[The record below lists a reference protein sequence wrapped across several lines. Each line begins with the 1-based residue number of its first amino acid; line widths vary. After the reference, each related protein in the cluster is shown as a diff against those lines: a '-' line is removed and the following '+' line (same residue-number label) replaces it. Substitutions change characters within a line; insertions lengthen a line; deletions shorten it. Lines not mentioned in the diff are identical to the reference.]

1 RDWSSDVCSSD
12 LKHPYICVLSTR
24 FLLLKNSRFLFVVKL
39 ALFKLFQDDP
49 AREKHPDGSTCLSLL
64 EKLFT
69 TKRLR
74 YFFRHKSLQVLI
86 IYIYY
91 FQAGRQAG
99 RQATGLS
106 SKPQKR
112 SFRLVRI
119 NPKTFTNYATLFYQ
133 KAVVN

>member
-1 RDWSSDVCSSD
+1 LYFLFMLRTTTISTLFPYTTLFRS
-12 LKHPYICVLSTR
+12 YICVLSTR

-86 IYIYY
+86 IYI
-91 FQAGRQAG
+91 
-99 RQATGLS
+99 
-106 SKPQKR
+106 
-112 SFRLVRI
+112 
-119 NPKTFTNYATLFYQ
+119 
-133 KAVVN
+133 

>member
-1 RDWSSDVCSSD
+1 
-12 LKHPYICVLSTR
+12 YIGSFPTR
-24 FLLLKNSRFLFVVKL
+24 FVFVINSRFLFVVKL
-39 ALFKLFQDDP
+39 ALFKLIQDDP

-64 EKLFT
+64 EQLFT

-112 SFRLVRI
+112 SF
-119 NPKTFTNYATLFYQ
+119 
-133 KAVVN
+133 

>member
-1 RDWSSDVCSSD
+1 
-12 LKHPYICVLSTR
+12 PYICVLSTR

-91 FQAGRQAG
+91 FQAGMQAG
-99 RQATGLS
+99 SQVMGLS
-106 SKPQKR
+106 IKTHNR
-112 SFRLVRI
+112 SF
-119 NPKTFTNYATLFYQ
+119 
-133 KAVVN
+133 

>member
-99 RQATGLS
+99 RQAGKL
-106 SKPQKR
+106 R
-112 SFRLVRI
+112 VCLA
-119 NPKTFTNYATLFYQ
+119 NPEN
-133 KAVVN
+133 AVFDLLG

>member
-1 RDWSSDVCSSD
+1 
-12 LKHPYICVLSTR
+12 VLSTR

-74 YFFRHKSLQVLI
+74 YFFRYKSLQVLI
-86 IYIYY
+86 ILFII
-91 FQAGRQAG
+91 FKQACRQAVS
-99 RQATGLS
+99 QATALS
-106 SKPQKR
+106 RKPQKR
-112 SFRLVRI
+112 SFRLVSI